1 MLPHV
6 LDIWHHVNNN
16 NYKQCNSLK
25 SSSLPYSCFA
35 FVKKQKET
43 QRLFNKGL
51 GVSLIFKEVFKLQV
65 LSTLNNINSNIS
77 DNDDGLCKITER
89 IQRESF

>member
-1 MLPHV
+1 MSTTT
-6 LDIWHHVNNN
+6 IT
-16 NYKQCNSLK
+16 NYVIHLK

-43 QRLFNKGL
+43 QKLFNKGL

-65 LSTLNNINSNIS
+65 SSTLNNLKRKHIRQWRWIM
-77 DNDDGLCKITER
+77 
-89 IQRESF
+89 